1 MDERKRREPH
11 VFISEADLVELFS
24 ALIEEVIKDKYGFKI
39 TVSTYANELLEMAKH
54 HAFDLFVLY
63 LNNIIF
69 PTGKQPAEARI
80 KKALRLIIHLKTKYK
95 KPIIGL
101 YGWPRDPSYGRQA
114 KLAGADFVFQTPCS
128 GEVLREAIK
137 NCLDKSMMRHILVVD
152 DEECLLYPIKEMLEK
167 YCDTFSVLTAEDG
180 VTATE
185 KLKENEISLVV
196 TNLRMPG
203 LNGFELLDHIK
214 AHYPHIPVIITTGY
228 DGLENERLAQSK
240 GAAAY
245 IRKPFKIEEL
255 TGAISIFLK

>member
-1 MDERKRREPH
+1 MDERKRRQAH

-39 TVSTYANELLEMAKH
+39 TVSTYANELLDMAKH

-63 LNNIIF
+63 LNNIVF
-69 PTGKQPAEARI
+69 PTGTQPAEARI
-80 KKALRLIIHLKTKYK
+80 KKALRLIIHLKAKYK

-101 YGWPRDPSYGRQA
+101 YGWPKDSAYGRQA

-137 NCLDKSMMRHILVVD
+137 NCLDKSMIRNILVVD
-152 DEECLLYPIKEMLEK
+152 DEELLLYPIKEMLEK

-180 VTATE
+180 LIATK
-185 KLKENEISLVV
+185 KLNKNTISLVV
-196 TNLRMPG
+196 TNLRMPKMD
-203 LNGFELLDHIK
+203 GFELLDHIK

-228 DGLENERLAQSK
+228 DSPENERLALTK

-245 IRKPFKIEEL
+245 IRKPFKVEEL
-255 TGAISIFLK
+255 TGTISTFIK